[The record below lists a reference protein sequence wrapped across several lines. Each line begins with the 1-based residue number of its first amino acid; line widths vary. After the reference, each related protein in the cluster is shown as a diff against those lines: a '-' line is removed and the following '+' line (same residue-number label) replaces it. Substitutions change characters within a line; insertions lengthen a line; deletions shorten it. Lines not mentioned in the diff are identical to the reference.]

1 MKEIVIISGKGGT
14 GKSSICAAIAYLAK
28 AELVVADCDVDAAD
42 LHLILH
48 PENSKVQDFYS
59 GVLAEIDPGK
69 CSACGLCY
77 QKCRFDAIEPF
88 EGTYRVID
96 LECEGCGYCYYICP
110 EDAISLIDQNVG
122 KFLISD
128 TRYGCSLVHAHLKIG
143 ADNSGKLVAKVK
155 SEAKAIA
162 KVQDKPYILADGS
175 PGIGCPVIA
184 SLAGAD
190 YVILVTESSKS
201 GLSDLKRV
209 QELVAK
215 FQIPSAC
222 IVNKADINPSV
233 TNDIH
238 KYLNKSKVQHLG
250 DIPYADDFHKAIAM
264 GRSLIE
270 ENEARWLPIFTEYWQ
285 TIKENI

>member
-14 GKSSICAAIAYLAK
+14 GKSSICAALAYVAK
-28 AELVVADCDVDAAD
+28 NEVVVADCDVDAAD
-42 LHLILH
+42 LHLILS
-48 PENSKVQDFYS
+48 PKNGEVQDFYS
-59 GVLAEIDPGK
+59 GVLAEIDPKK
-69 CSACGLCY
+69 CIACGLCR

-88 EGTYRVID
+88 EEKYRVID

-110 EDAISLIDQNVG
+110 EDAIALVDQNVG
-122 KFLISD
+122 KFMISD
-128 TRYGCSLVHAHLKIG
+128 TRYGCTLVHAHLKIG

-162 KVQDKPYILADGS
+162 KAQSKPYILADGS

-190 YVILVTESSKS
+190 YVIFVTESSKS

-209 QELVAK
+209 QELVEK

-222 IVNKADINPSV
+222 IVNKADINPQV
-233 TNDIH
+233 TGDIH
-238 KYLNKSKVQHLG
+238 KYLHKSKVHHMG

-264 GRSLIE
+264 GRSLVE
-270 ENEARWLPIFTEYWQ
+270 ENQARWLPIFTEYWNA
-285 TIKENI
+285 IKENI

>member
-14 GKSSICAAIAYLAK
+14 GKSSICAALAYVAK
-28 AELVVADCDVDAAD
+28 EELVVADCDVDAAN
-42 LHLILH
+42 LHLILK
-48 PENSKVQDFYS
+48 PQNSEVQDFYS
-59 GVLAEIDPGK
+59 GVLAEIDPQK
-69 CSACGLCY
+69 CSACGLC
-77 QKCRFDAIEPF
+77 QQICRFAAIESF
-88 EGTYRVID
+88 EGKYQVMD
-96 LECEGCGYCYYICP
+96 MECEGCGYCYYICP
-110 EDAISLIDQNVG
+110 EDAISLVDQNVG

-128 TRYGCSLVHAHLKIG
+128 TRYGCTLVHAHLGIG

-155 SEAKAIA
+155 SEAKTRA
-162 KVQDKPYILADGS
+162 KAQNKPYILADGS

-209 QELVAK
+209 QELVTK

-222 IVNKADINPSV
+222 IVNKADINPGV
-233 TNDIH
+233 TSDIH
-238 KYLNKSKVQHLG
+238 KYLSKNKIHHMG

-264 GRSLIE
+264 GRCLVE
-270 ENEARWLPIFTEYWQ
+270 ENKERWLPIFTNYWQ
-285 TIKENI
+285 DVKEKI